1 MNNHPSWILIDTE
14 TTGFAKPIY
23 TVELAAQRMRGW
35 ERDGEPFRYLL
46 NHGCQIPA
54 EVSRVH
60 GYTRE
65 ILERDGSPPEEVY
78 REFAAYA
85 SGLPVVAYNT
95 SYDWDQVLVPEWRR
109 LGLEPGGVRG
119 FCSLQLAQRLLD
131 PVPAGNCKLQTLR
144 QYYRLSERGAHTAL
158 GDVETVIDLMQ
169 QVLRPL
175 AEKRGLDTWEKLMGF
190 LEGEWY
196 PSRLAFGKHKGRLY
210 HEAEKDGEL
219 RGWLEWLVASTN
231 EKSSQMGR
239 WYLTQLANGGGL
251 ADAVLLDS
259 EMAAEGAASGLVI
272 YQDPGLEHY
281 QRLIEL
287 ARNRLADLELDYG
300 VERAKVDSVR
310 SRLFVTL
317 RPYYQKRDRLR
328 LLVRYRKAFI
338 DRLLAEGE
346 DAAEEAAEDFQR
358 ETTDKDREYDSTAS
372 ALEGKRELN
381 DDEAAKLKLLWR
393 KLVRMFHP
401 DQFGNDP
408 ERQRTYMLLTQAI
421 NDARDRG
428 NMELLETIAKNPQAF
443 ILKQG
448 WSSVSLD
455 EAKGLMELRALY
467 EHLQAK
473 ILELIETL
481 DNLRGSAD
489 FVLFEYAEQDAGVL
503 AQVAAAQRAELEQEI
518 EALTTE
524 AERRAREVEE
534 LTGEVP
540 F

>member
-1 MNNHPSWILIDTE
+1 MRERTNWILIDTE

-35 ERDGEPFRYLL
+35 ERDGKPFRYLL
-46 NHGCQIPA
+46 NHGCEIPA
-54 EVSRVH
+54 EASRVN

-65 ILERDGSPPEEVY
+65 ILERDGIAPEEVY
-78 REFAAYA
+78 REFAAYV
-85 SGLPVVAYNT
+85 GTLPVVAYNT
-95 SYDWDQVLVPEWRR
+95 SYDWDQVLEPEWRR
-109 LGLEPGGVRG
+109 LGLEPCGVRG

-131 PVPAGNCKLQTLR
+131 PVPAGNCKLQSLR

-175 AEKRGLDTWEKLMGF
+175 AEKRGLDTWKKLMEF
-190 LEGEWY
+190 LDGEWY
-196 PSRLAFGKHKGRLY
+196 PSRLAFGKYKGRLY
-210 HEAEKDGEL
+210 QEADKDREL
-219 RGWLEWLVASTN
+219 RGWLEWLAKSTN

-239 WYLTQLANGGGL
+239 WYLTQLANGGAL
-251 ADAVLLDS
+251 SDAILLDF
-259 EMAAEGAASGLVI
+259 EMQAGSIQSGLVI
-272 YQDPGLEHY
+272 YRDPGLEHY

-300 VERAKVDSVR
+300 VVRAKVDSVR

-317 RPYYQKRDRLR
+317 RHYYQRRDRLR
-328 LLVRYRKAFI
+328 LLVQYRKAFI
-338 DRLLAEGE
+338 DRLLSDGE
-346 DAAEEAAEDFQR
+346 DAATESKEEFQR
-358 ETTDKDREYDSTAS
+358 ETEDKDREYDYTAS

-381 DDEAAKLKLLWR
+381 DDEEAKLKQLWK

-401 DQFGNDP
+401 DLVGDNP
-408 ERQRTYMLLTQAI
+408 EIQQTYVLLTQTI

-428 NMELLETIAKNPQAF
+428 DMELLETIAMNPQAF

-448 WSSVSLD
+448 WASVSLD
-455 EAKGLMELRALY
+455 GASGLMELRALY

-473 ILELIETL
+473 ILEMIEML
-481 DNLRGSAD
+481 DDLRNSAD
-489 FVLFEYAEQDAGVL
+489 FALCEYVEQDSGVL
-503 AQVAAAQRAELEQEI
+503 DQVAAAQRADLEQEI
-518 EALTTE
+518 ATLNSE
-524 AERRAREVEE
+524 AERRAKELEE
-534 LTGEVP
+534 LSGEVP

>member
-1 MNNHPSWILIDTE
+1 MNDAPRWILIDTE

-35 ERDGEPFRYLL
+35 ERDGEPLRYLL
-46 NHGCQIPA
+46 NHGCEIPA
-54 EVSRVH
+54 EASRVN

-65 ILERDGSPPEEVY
+65 ILERDGSAPEKVY
-78 REFAAYA
+78 REFAAYV
-85 SGLPVVAYNT
+85 GRLPVVAYNT

-109 LGLEPGGVRG
+109 LGLEPSGVRG

-158 GDVETVIDLMQ
+158 GDVDTVIDLMQ

-210 HEAEKDGEL
+210 QETEKDGEL

-239 WYLTQLANGGGL
+239 WYLAQLANGGGR

-259 EMAAEGAASGLVI
+259 EMAGEGAASGLVI

-281 QRLIEL
+281 QRLIEM

-346 DAAEEAAEDFQR
+346 DAAAESEEEFQR
-358 ETTDKDREYDSTAS
+358 ETADKDREYDSTAS

-381 DDEAAKLKLLWR
+381 EDESAKLKQLWK

-401 DQFGNDP
+401 DLFGDDP
-408 ERQRTYMLLTQAI
+408 EIQKTYVLLTQAI

-428 NMELLETIAKNPQAF
+428 DMELLETIAKNPQAF

-448 WSSVSLD
+448 WASVSLD
-455 EAKGLMELRALY
+455 GARGLMELRALY

-481 DNLRGSAD
+481 DDLRGSAD
-489 FVLFEYAEQDAGVL
+489 FALFEYAEQDAGVL
-503 AQVAAAQRAELEQEI
+503 DQVAAAQRAELEQEI
-518 EALTTE
+518 ETLNAE
-524 AERRAREVEE
+524 AERRAKELEE

>member
-1 MNNHPSWILIDTE
+1 MNDAPSWILIDTE

-23 TVELAAQRMRGW
+23 PVDLAAQRMRGW

-46 NHGCQIPA
+46 NHGCEIPA
-54 EVSRVH
+54 EASRVN

-65 ILERDGSPPEEVY
+65 ILERDGNAPTEVY
-78 REFAAYA
+78 REFAAYVG
-85 SGLPVVAYNT
+85 GLPVVAYNT
-95 SYDWDQVLVPEWRR
+95 GYDWDQVLVPEWQR
-109 LGLEPGGVRG
+109 LGLEPSGVRG

-175 AEKRGLDTWEKLMGF
+175 AEKRGLDTWGKLMGF
-190 LEGEWY
+190 LEDEWY

-210 HEAEKDGEL
+210 QEAEKDGEL
-219 RGWLEWLVASTN
+219 RDWLEWLVASTN

-239 WYLTQLANGGGL
+239 WYLAQLANGGGL
-251 ADAVLLDS
+251 ADAVLLDL
-259 EMAAEGAASGLVI
+259 EIAAEGAGSGLVI
-272 YQDPGLEHY
+272 YQDPGLAHY

-310 SRLFVTL
+310 SRLFVSL

-328 LLVRYRKAFI
+328 LLVQYRKAFI

-346 DAAEEAAEDFQR
+346 DAAAEAAEDFER
-358 ETTDKDREYDSTAS
+358 ETADKDREYDSTAS

-381 DDEAAKLKLLWR
+381 EDEAAKLKQLWK

-401 DQFGNDP
+401 DLFGDDP
-408 ERQRTYMLLTQAI
+408 EMQETYKLLTQAI

-428 NMELLETIAKNPQAF
+428 DMELLETIAKNPQAF

-448 WSSVSLD
+448 WASVSLD
-455 EAKGLMELRALY
+455 GAQGLMELRALY

-481 DNLRGSAD
+481 DDLRGSAD
-489 FVLFEYAEQDAGVL
+489 FALSEYAEQDDGIL
-503 AQVAAAQRAELEQEI
+503 DQVAASQRAELEQEI
-518 EALTTE
+518 ETLNAE
-524 AERRAREVEE
+524 AERRAKEVEE

>member
-1 MNNHPSWILIDTE
+1 
-14 TTGFAKPIY
+14 
-23 TVELAAQRMRGW
+23 MRGW

-54 EVSRVH
+54 EVARVH

-85 SGLPVVAYNT
+85 SGLPVVAFNT
-95 SYDWDQVLVPEWRR
+95 AYDWDQVLVPEWQR
-109 LGLEPGGVRG
+109 LGLEPSGVRG
-119 FCSLQLAQRLLD
+119 FCALQMAQRLLD

-144 QYYRLSERGAHTAL
+144 QYYRLSEHGAHTAL

-210 HEAEKDGEL
+210 QEAEKDEEL

-239 WYLTQLANGGGL
+239 WYLAQLANGGAR

-259 EMAAEGAASGLVI
+259 EMAVEGAASGLLI

-346 DAAEEAAEDFQR
+346 DAADEAAEDFQR

-408 ERQRTYMLLTQAI
+408 EMQKTYMLLTQSI

-428 NMELLETIAKNPQAF
+428 NIELLETIAKNPQAF

-455 EAKGLMELRALY
+455 EAKGLMALRALY

-481 DNLRGSAD
+481 DDLRGSAD
-489 FVLFEYAEQDAGVL
+489 FALFEYAEHDAGVL
-503 AQVAAAQRAELEQEI
+503 DQVAAAQRAELEQEI
-518 EALTTE
+518 EALNTE
-524 AERRAREVEE
+524 AERRAKEVEE

>member
-35 ERDGEPFRYLL
+35 ERDGKPLRYLL
-46 NHGCQIPA
+46 NHGCQIPT
-54 EVSRVH
+54 EVARVH

-95 SYDWDQVLVPEWRR
+95 AYDWDQVLVPEWQR
-109 LGLEPGGVRG
+109 LGLESSGVRG
-119 FCSLQLAQRLLD
+119 FCALQLAQRLLD

-144 QYYRLSERGAHTAL
+144 QYYRLSEHGAHTAL

-196 PSRLAFGKHKGRLY
+196 PSRLAFGKYKGRLY
-210 HEAEKDGEL
+210 QEAVNDREL
-219 RGWLEWLVASTN
+219 RGWLEWLAESTN
-231 EKSSQMGR
+231 EKSSHMGR

-251 ADAVLLDS
+251 GDSILLDVEMSS
-259 EMAAEGAASGLVI
+259 EAAERGLVI
-272 YQDPGLEHY
+272 YRDPGLEHY

-300 VERAKVDSVR
+300 VERARVDSVR

-317 RPYYQKRDRLR
+317 RPYYQLRDRLR
-328 LLVRYRKAFI
+328 LLVQYRKAFI
-338 DRLLAEGE
+338 DRLLSEGE
-346 DAAEEAAEDFQR
+346 DAAAESEQDFQR
-358 ETTDKDREYDSTAS
+358 ETDDKDREYDSTAS

-381 DDEAAKLKLLWR
+381 DDEATKLKQLWK

-401 DQFGNDP
+401 DLVGDDP
-408 ERQRTYMLLTQAI
+408 EIQKTYVLLTQAI

-428 NMELLETIAKNPQAF
+428 DMELLESIAMNPQAF

-448 WSSVSLD
+448 WASVSLD
-455 EAKGLMELRALY
+455 VASGLMELRALY

-473 ILELIETL
+473 ILEMIETL
-481 DNLRGSAD
+481 DDLRSSAD
-489 FVLFEYAEQDAGVL
+489 FALCDYVEQDSGVL
-503 AQVAAAQRAELEQEI
+503 DQVAAAQRADLEQEI
-518 EALTTE
+518 ETLSAE
-524 AERRAREVEE
+524 AERRAKELEE